1 MSHLKR
7 RYLVEIDEAILDYF
21 ICTDSSDDV
30 PLSEHIRAAEQLGNV
45 QLVRHIYLAEEA
57 VQAAPGK
64 GVFEVADNGVL
75 MLLTSNWEP
84 AE

>member
-21 ICTDSSDDV
+21 HCTDSSDDV
-30 PLSEHIRAAEQLGNV
+30 PLSEYIRAAEQLGNV
-45 QLVRHIYLAEEA
+45 HLVRRIYLAEEA
-57 VQAAPGK
+57 VQATPGK
-64 GVFEVADNGVL
+64 GVFEVADDGVL
-75 MLLTSNWEP
+75 TLLTSNWS